1 MARRISPSFPEQVFM
16 NSRRLKFL
24 WTSLAVVAAAATVAA
39 CTSSAGSSS
48 GKGSSGSNATFTTFG
63 YTTTITPGAPMNPF
77 NATNNVF
84 PGYDAMQ
91 LGWLTNNPAEPNQE
105 LPGLASSWAVSSSG
119 NQVTVHLQSGA
130 KWSNGQPVTATDV
143 KDSAAI
149 WIAAGDVTNLA
160 SVTVVNPTTV
170 TFNELSGLNSDT
182 FPQVIG
188 GAAGEPAGTGEFV
201 VPASEYGKLLPA
213 NIWSTIAASQGTGT
227 AAKTAATTLAGVTK
241 TIAAYAPATDISA
254 GPFYIKRLNTSQALL
269 VKNPDFYAASNIHV
283 GQVIM
288 EHFSSN
294 GQITSLMQSGSL
306 DYAPSYAPT
315 KAEVSQDE
323 AAGYSELTG
332 DGQVVAALV
341 PNESDAP
348 YNNLAVRQALAYVL
362 NRSAIQQIGEPV
374 VGTPSTT
381 VTGVVSSTLSSW
393 LTSAQQSALNPYAT
407 NLAKATSLLKSAGLT
422 QKGGNWYLAN
432 GKPWTINI
440 PVAQG
445 FSDWLSASS
454 VIKSEL
460 DSFGIPTT
468 VSGEGQW
475 PVYQTNGLF
484 NGTYPM
490 GWWLAGLGAD
500 AYVAFGRI
508 YGSYDGYGPTGARY
522 PSGDSTAYHWINT
535 PTTVTVPGLGT
546 VNPGQLTAELSNVD
560 LDSSAGLAQQ
570 KQIGGKLIQV
580 INYEVPILQLWDY
593 ESLQFTSTKHFG
605 DWPTNEQMLSTNPGV
620 WMANGFVQPS

>member
-1 MARRISPSFPEQVFM
+1 M
-16 NSRRLKFL
+16 NSRRLKIL
-24 WTSLAVVAAAATVAA
+24 CVPLAVVTAASTVAA
-39 CTSSAGSSS
+39 CSSSASSSS
-48 GKGSSGSNATFTTFG
+48 GGSNSNATFTTFG

-84 PGYDAMQ
+84 PGYDSMQ
-91 LGWLTNNPAEPNQE
+91 LGWLTNNPADPNQE
-105 LPGLASSWAVSSSG
+105 LPGLASSWTVSPSG
-119 NQVTVHLQSGA
+119 TQIIVHLQPGA

-160 SVTVVNPTTV
+160 SVTVDNPATV
-170 TFNELSGLNSDT
+170 TLNEIPGLNSDT

-201 VPASEYGKLLPA
+201 VPASEYGKLLPP
-213 NIWSTIAASQGTGT
+213 NVWSTIAASQGTGA
-227 AAKTAATTLAGVTK
+227 AAKTAATALAAVTK

-269 VKNPDFYAASNIHV
+269 LKNPDFYAAGKV
-283 GQVIM
+283 DAGTVIM

-294 GQITSLMQSGSL
+294 DQITSLMQSGSL

-315 KAEVSQDE
+315 KSEVSQDE

-341 PNESDAP
+341 PDENDAP
-348 YNNLAVRQALAYVL
+348 YNNIDVRQALAYVL
-362 NRSAIQQIGEPV
+362 NRPAIQQIGEPV

-381 VTGVVSSTLSSW
+381 VSGVVSSTLSSW
-393 LTSAQQSALNPYAT
+393 LTSAQQSALNPYPT
-407 NLAKATSLLKSAGLT
+407 NLTKAASLLKSAGLT
-422 QKGGNWYLAN
+422 QKGGNWYLSN
-432 GKPWTINI
+432 GKPWTINL

-468 VSGEGQW
+468 VAGEGQW
-475 PVYQTNGLF
+475 PVYQANGLF
-484 NGTYPM
+484 TGSYPV

-508 YGSYDGYGPTGARY
+508 YGAYDGYGPTGARY

-560 LDSSAGLAQQ
+560 LSTAAGLAQQ
-570 KQIGGKLIQV
+570 KQIGAKLIQV

-605 DWPTNEQMLSTNPGV
+605 DWPTNQQMLSTNPGV
-620 WMANGFVQPS
+620 WMANGFVQPK

>member
-1 MARRISPSFPEQVFM
+1 M

-620 WMANGFVQPS
+620 WMANGFVQPK

>member
-1 MARRISPSFPEQVFM
+1 M
-16 NSRRLKFL
+16 NSRRFTLL
-24 WTSLAVVAAAATVAA
+24 WVPLAVVTAAATVTA

-48 GKGSSGSNATFTTFG
+48 GKGGGTSNATFTTFG

-91 LGWLTNNPAEPNQE
+91 LGWLTNNPAAPNQE
-105 LPGLASSWAVSSSG
+105 LPGLASSWTVSSSG
-119 NQVTVHLQSGA
+119 TQVTVHLQSGA
-130 KWSNGQPVTATDV
+130 KWSDGQPVTATDV

-149 WIAAGDVTNLA
+149 WIAAGDVTNLG

-170 TFNELSGLNSDT
+170 TFNELPGLNSDT

-213 NIWSTIAASQGTGT
+213 DIWSTIAASQGTGA
-227 AAKTAATTLAGVTK
+227 AAKAAATTLASLTK

-254 GPFYIKRLNTSQALL
+254 GPFSIKRLNTSEALL
-269 VKNPDFYAASNIHV
+269 VKNPDFYAASKVHV

-323 AAGYSELTG
+323 AAGYTELTG
-332 DGQVVAALV
+332 DGQVVSALV
-341 PNESDAP
+341 PDENDAP
-348 YNNLAVRQALAYVL
+348 YNNVDVRQALAYVL
-362 NRSAIQQIGEPV
+362 NRTAIQQIGEPV

-381 VTGVVSSTLSSW
+381 ISGVVSSSLSSW
-393 LTSAQQSALNPYAT
+393 LTSQQQAALNPYAT

-422 QKGGNWYLAN
+422 QKGGNWYLAD

-445 FSDWLSASS
+445 FSDWLAASS

-468 VSGEGQW
+468 ISGEGQW

-484 NGTYPM
+484 TGSYPV

-522 PSGDSTAYHWINT
+522 PAGVSTAYHWINT

-546 VNPGQLTAELSNVD
+546 VNPGQLTAELSNVN
-560 LDSSAGLAQQ
+560 LDTAAGLAQQ
-570 KQIGGKLIQV
+570 KEIGAKLIQV
-580 INYEVPILQLWDY
+580 IN
-593 ESLQFTSTKHFG
+593 
-605 DWPTNEQMLSTNPGV
+605 
-620 WMANGFVQPS
+620 